1 MADAVAELLFL
12 DTFKHTSSEQN
23 THVDVVRFPCVVY
36 INEVRVI
43 PPGVKAHNSL
53 PDSRA
58 YGETSPH
65 AFQLD
70 LFFNNVSKPSAPVFD
85 RLGSLDYDENA
96 SIIFRPNSKV
106 NTDGIVLRG
115 WYNCLTLAIYG
126 TVDRV
131 ISHDR
136 DSPPPPPPPPPPPQ
150 QQQQPQ
156 QQQVQQQ
163 QHQLQQQQPALKR
176 SIKHDWDKEDQYNEN
191 PPRPQPRGPRT
202 PPGPP
207 PPDDDEEEAL
217 PQTVGVDK
225 ADETEHREDYF
236 EPISPDRSSNHQEVQ
251 FSDGEE
257 EEEPPDDEDEEEEED
272 AVEGE
277 DEDERTVESIEEE
290 DDVEEEAE
298 VDEDDGYEQISS
310 DEDGIADL
318 ERENYKLSFDLE
330 YTVEDLA
337 SVPPLAYDPYDR
349 EIGPLLYFNP
359 PYRTK
364 YENEVA
370 RLKELDIE
378 KAGIGNIDA
387 AIKLKELLE
396 LYKDD
401 RGAKWVMALEE
412 IPSLLVK
419 GLSYVQLFE
428 SDQDHLKQLVEWT
441 MDALSLHTAVTQP
454 IALNVRQLKAGTKLV
469 SSLAECG
476 SEGVSAL
483 SEAGII
489 DRLFVLLFAEH
500 MSSSLKLNTLK
511 ALDSVVSITEGMEEF
526 LNTKVEEQGKSGYQR
541 LMELILTDQTVR
553 VVTAGS
559 AIVQKCH
566 FYEILSDLEKMA
578 AHLAESTPV
587 PSNINEADHDV
598 NIGRE
603 KGSKDNDE
611 GDLETPTD
619 LDHLLEA
626 SNISEVEVEKLVS
639 ILDEL
644 LHLLEAAP
652 YSMIQPPVKSFPTAA
667 RITGPPERDDPAPAL
682 LRYLNSC
689 HFLESLTLLLSIPA
703 TNAHPGLLQSIKDL
717 IKFLIQIQNGLLF
730 LSAEYEV
737 TNLLIRALSQTYDQ
751 DQEDSGNDDALAI
764 WLLYSL
770 QALQYVSELFDY
782 LNRGLAAEETDR
794 ADILGTLHS
803 LYLITFNPIG
813 RSAVSHVLHLDKN
826 LSSLITLMEYYSKEL
841 LGDTKSR
848 KSVACNYACMLIL
861 LTVQSIHDGQ
871 MLEQHSAGLLRL
883 CKADDTN
890 PKLQE
895 LSKWLE
901 PLKNLKFEINCIP
914 TLLEY
919 IKQNLDNLTIQ
930 MTQEGAGLTTALRVL
945 CHIACPPPPL
955 EGQQKDLKWNLAVIQ
970 LFSAEGMDIF
980 IRILQKLNSV
990 LILPWRLHANMGT
1003 TLQRIMILS
1012 ITRCTLSL
1020 LKAMLTELLRGG
1032 SFEFKD
1038 VRIPAVLVTLHMV
1051 LCSIPLSGR
1060 LDDEEQKIQN
1070 DIVDILLTFT
1080 QGVNEQVAYS
1090 EESLANNTWSLMLK
1104 EVLSFVLKTPEGFFS
1119 GMLLLSELLPFP
1131 LPMQTTQSS
1140 DLNGGCTK
1148 RNFKP
1153 ISAEGVAI
1161 ALNTRKLWS
1170 IHLQI
1175 QAKFLQEIVRSS
1187 FGSTCQPLQQILRRV
1202 CMQLCDLASPTA
1214 LLILRT
1220 VLDLIIEELSSP
1232 LEGKDKTLT
1241 AQTARLLAL
1250 LDSLASHGACKAA
1263 LLHLLSG
1270 TSKGDERFAEVFRGM
1285 LELLR
1290 TVVDNVHHQHCAEY
1304 VASFMQS
1311 LCDQDISL
1319 ILNNSAEGSSSDLEQ
1334 LSNSLPSGE
1343 FLSSICDTFLQALA
1357 NNETTYTTVLTCLRT
1372 MIFLTEHEYGFFYLK
1387 SALRQFNNALYS
1399 LLNRVVHNFN
1409 KEMAELASSLL
1420 DFLRQIINTDG
1431 LASCGEEGGPMEV
1444 DGLQTP
1450 RSSALSAAEVK
1461 QLLKWKES
1469 TDDHLLFELDKVLT
1483 ELCKEDDSFDS
1494 LLENVVG
1501 LRQILETTSDVM
1513 PPTEQD
1519 VEPVLPAAE
1528 PLPVQFNN
1536 RTVYVLADVMDDQL
1550 KSLWLSPFQTEE
1562 LDTDLDM
1569 VKVDLIDL
1577 AEKCCCDMDLKAELE
1592 RSFLSEPSSPGRTKV
1607 SKGFKLGKHKHETF
1621 ITSSG
1626 KSEYIEPAK
1635 RAHVV
1640 PPPRGRGRGGFGSNC
1655 RPHDIFRQR
1664 KQNTSRPPSMH
1675 VDDFVAAEC
1684 KDVPSSGPP
1693 PPKRTNKGPQK
1704 APRGGFSGNRGRG
1717 VFHSQNRFFTP
1728 PAPKEDLPFIPGHA
1742 VGLLHPSTRNQF
1754 HLCGGISS
1762 PFYAANSLDEWGNY
1776 SRREGGRGS
1785 SWSAQ
1790 NSPRATYNENRGGQ
1804 SNFNKAPPSRQPSA
1818 GYRQSP
1824 RDRTSRGRG
1833 AGPSWGG
1840 GGSRGKFS
1848 GGSSGRGR
1856 HVRSFT
1862 R

>member
-1 MADAVAELLFL
+1 MADTVAELLFL
-12 DTFKHTSSEQN
+12 DTFKHSNSEQN

-53 PDSRA
+53 PDNRA

-96 SIIFRPNSKV
+96 SIIFRPNNKV

-115 WYNCLTLAIYG
+115 WYNCLTVAIYG

-150 QQQQPQ
+150 QQQQQ
-156 QQQVQQQ
+156 QQLQQQQ
-163 QHQLQQQQPALKR
+163 QHQLQQQQPSLKR
-176 SIKHDWDKEDQYNEN
+176 NIKHDWDKEDQYNEN

-207 PPDDDEEEAL
+207 PPDDDEEETL
-217 PQTVGVDK
+217 PQT
-225 ADETEHREDYF
+225 Y
-236 EPISPDRSSNHQEVQ
+236 RSSNHQETQ

-257 EEEPPDDEDEEEEED
+257 EEEPPEEDEEDEEEGAEVEE
-272 AVEGE
+272 E
-277 DEDERTVESIEEE
+277 DEDVHTVESIEEE
-290 DDVEEEAE
+290 EDEVEEEAGEE

-318 ERENYKLSFDLE
+318 ERENYKLSFDIE
-330 YTVEDLA
+330 YTAEDLA
-337 SVPPLAYDPYDR
+337 SVPTMAYDPYDR

-370 RLKELDIE
+370 KLKQLDLE
-378 KAGIGNIDA
+378 KAGAANIDA
-387 AIKLKELLE
+387 AVKLKELLE

-412 IPSLLVK
+412 VPGLLVK

-428 SDQDHLKQLVEWT
+428 SDQDHLKQLVDWT

-489 DRLFVLLFAEH
+489 EKLFVLLFAEH

-511 ALDSVVSITEGMEEF
+511 ALDSVVSVTEGMEKF
-526 LNTKVEEQGKSGYQR
+526 LNNKTEEQEKSGYQR
-541 LMELILTDQTVR
+541 LVELILTDQTVR

-566 FYEILSDLEKMA
+566 FYEILSDLERLA
-578 AHLAESTPV
+578 SHLAESTPV
-587 PSNINEADHDV
+587 PSNISETDQEV

-603 KGSKDNDE
+603 KGSKHNE
-611 GDLETPTD
+611 EVELETHTD

-626 SNISEVEVEKLVS
+626 SNISEIEVEKLVS
-639 ILDEL
+639 ILNEL

-730 LSAEYEV
+730 LSAEYEA
-737 TNLLIRALSQTYDQ
+737 TNLLIRALSQTSDQ
-751 DQEDSGNDDALAI
+751 DQEEGIHSDSGNDDTLAI

-782 LNRGLAAEETDR
+782 LNRGLAVEETDR
-794 ADILGTLHS
+794 ADVLGTLHS

-813 RSAVSHVLHLDKN
+813 RNAVSHVLHLDKN

-861 LTVQSIHDGQ
+861 LTVQSTHDGQ

-895 LSKWLE
+895 LGKWLE

-914 TLLEY
+914 SLLEY
-919 IKQNLDNLTIQ
+919 IKLNLDNLTIQ
-930 MTQEGAGLTTALRVL
+930 MNQEGAGLTTALRVL
-945 CHIACPPPPL
+945 CHIACPPPLL

-1038 VRIPAVLVTLHMV
+1038 VRVPTVLVSLHMV

-1070 DIVDILLTFT
+1070 DVVDILLTFT
-1080 QGVNEQVAYS
+1080 QGVNEQVTYS

-1119 GMLLLSELLPFP
+1119 GLLLLSELLPFP
-1131 LPMQTTQSS
+1131 LPMQTTQ
-1140 DLNGGCTK
+1140 
-1148 RNFKP
+1148 P
-1153 ISAEGVAI
+1153 ISAEGIAI

-1170 IHLQI
+1170 IHLQM

-1202 CMQLCDLASPTA
+1202 CIQLCDLASPTA

-1220 VLDLIIEELSSP
+1220 VLDLIVEELSSP
-1232 LEGKDKTLT
+1232 LEGKEKPFT

-1270 TSKGDERFAEVFRGM
+1270 TSKGDERFAEVFQVM
-1285 LELLR
+1285 LELLQ

-1304 VASFMQS
+1304 VASFVQS

-1319 ILNNSAEGSSSDLEQ
+1319 ILTNSTEGPSSDLEQ
-1334 LSNSLPSGE
+1334 LSNSLPNGE
-1343 FLSSICDTFLQALA
+1343 LLSQICDSFLQTLA
-1357 NNETTYTTVLTCLRT
+1357 NSETTYTTVLTCLRT
-1372 MIFLTEHEYGFFYLK
+1372 MMFLTEHEYGFFYLK
-1387 SALRQFNNALYS
+1387 SALRQNNNALHC
-1399 LLNRVVHNFN
+1399 LLKRVVHNFN

-1420 DFLRQIINTDG
+1420 DFLRQIINTDN
-1431 LASCGEEGGPMEV
+1431 LASCGDESAPMEV

-1469 TDDHLLFELDKVLT
+1469 TNDHLLFELDKVVT

-1501 LRQILETTSDVM
+1501 LRQMLETTPDVL
-1513 PPTEQD
+1513 PVTVQD
-1519 VEPVLPAAE
+1519 VEPLLPASE
-1528 PLPVQFNN
+1528 SLLIQFNN
-1536 RTVYVLADVMDDQL
+1536 RTAYVLADVLDDQL
-1550 KSLWLSPFQTEE
+1550 KTLWLSPFQTEE

-1592 RSFLSEPSSPGRTKV
+1592 RSFLSEPSSPGRAKV

-1635 RAHVV
+1635 RAHIV

-1693 PPKRTNKGPQK
+1693 PAKRTNKGPQK

-1717 VFHSQNRFFTP
+1717 VFHSQNRFFSP
-1728 PAPKEDLPFIPGHA
+1728 PAPKEELTFIPGHA
-1742 VGLLHPSTRNQF
+1742 VGLLHPGTRNQF

-1790 NSPRATYNENRGGQ
+1790 NSPRGTYSENRGGQ
-1804 SNFNKAPPSRQPSA
+1804 SNFNKGLPSRQPSA